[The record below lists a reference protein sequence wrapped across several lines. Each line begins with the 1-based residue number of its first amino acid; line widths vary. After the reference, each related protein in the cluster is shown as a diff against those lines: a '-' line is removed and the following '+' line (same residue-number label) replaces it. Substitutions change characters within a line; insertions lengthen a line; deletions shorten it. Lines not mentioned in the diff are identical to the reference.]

1 MRNRGFNINHKTVQ
15 RLIAVMYLKNTVRK
29 LHYRSYKEKVGKIVP
44 NVLDGN
50 FKALVPKWTI
60 DITQINISSEKL
72 YFSLILDMF
81 NREIISYNI
90 SNEQIYDVL
99 YKAFDKFDILKGLI
113 LLSDQGWQ
121 YLHYGYRKRLT
132 NQSIAQSILRIE
144 SIFGCL
150 KRIENKVNGLSSPRL
165 RIGDPE
171 VNNRANEVALQEIK
185 QEQNTVK
192 VESRRVLE
200 TLVMIKG
207 NISDLLKRNSMLD
220 KFMESL
226 AVLKS
231 EQQQN
236 HERRNEF
243 LEQFAN
249 TEADTVQQITEK
261 MEPLSI
267 SVRNRMSNPD
277 IVNCRHNISIDMPY
291 VFWTI
296 MILIVYS
303 IIALVAF
310 YFVKQPNYDRIDND
324 LKYRYIMMR
333 GEVLSKQI
341 GEFESI
347 FKLNCDNAKIEQMSE
362 VVEAYEDAVQEQAM
376 LCRASS
382 PERTG
387 SKGIG

>member
-29 LHYRSYKEKVGKIVP
+29 LHYRSYKEEVGKIVP

-249 TEADTVQQITEK
+249 TKADTVQQITEK

-333 GEVLSKQI
+333 GEVSSKQI

>member
-29 LHYRSYKEKVGKIVP
+29 LHYRSYKEEVGKIVP

-81 NREIISYNI
+81 NRKIISYNI